1 MKRLWRRVMETIQVE
16 HGTNEVGRTKFDE
29 RKTMTNAIMRR
40 NIELIRPLTG
50 IYEVTI

>member
-1 MKRLWRRVMETIQVE
+1 MKRLWRRVQVE

-40 NIELIRPLTG
+40 KIELIRPLTG
-50 IYEVTI
+50 RYEVI